1 MQKRL
6 YRSKDER
13 MIWGVCGGLAKYF
26 DVDPTII
33 RLVAVLTLF
42 LGLVGVLV
50 YIILAIVVP
59 LEP

>member
-50 YIILAIVVP
+50 YIILAIVIP

>member
-1 MQKRL
+1 
-6 YRSKDER
+6 

-42 LGLVGVLV
+42 LGLVGILV
-50 YIILAIVVP
+50 YIILAIVIP

>member
-42 LGLVGVLV
+42 LGLVGVLA

>member
-13 MIWGVCGGLAKYF
+13 MIWDVCGGLAKYF

-42 LGLVGVLV
+42 LGLAGVLV
-50 YIILAIVVP
+50 YIILAIVIP